1 MQAKKAPKTFTIK
14 MTDGSEPMIATIP
27 SKLRMRTKAELSGW
41 AGPPP
46 IDEVEAAVRL
56 WYADRGE
63 VVPPADLEMCRV
75 MRLAD
80 ATAEKALE
88 ASFQADT
95 VKIMAS
101 EKPEFGTPA
110 FWAWARARRA
120 EVNADRAAKGLPP
133 LLTAAQKAKAKAEKE
148 AAAAKKS

>member
-1 MQAKKAPKTFTIK
+1 MQAKKAPKIYTIK
-14 MTDGSEPMIATIP
+14 MLDGSEPMVATIP

-46 IDEVEAAVRL
+46 TDEVEDAVRI
-56 WYADRGE
+56 WYANRGE
-63 VVPPADLEMCRV
+63 AVPAADLEMCRV
-75 MRLAD
+75 MRSAS
-80 ATAEKALE
+80 AEAEKALE
-88 ASFQADT
+88 ASAQADT
-95 VKIMAS
+95 VKIMAA

-133 LLTAAQKAKAKAEKE
+133 LLTAAQKAKAKAKE
-148 AAAAKKS
+148 AAKKS